1 MREAWHCAE
10 FAHRSVFIIIIKS
23 PLDPFKIGTTG
34 SRAGSALAAPCEP
47 PGGQGS

>member
-10 FAHRSVFIIIIKS
+10 FAQDRS
-23 PLDPFKIGTTG
+23 PLDPFRVQIGTTG

>member
-10 FAHRSVFIIIIKS
+10 FAQDRSVFIIKS